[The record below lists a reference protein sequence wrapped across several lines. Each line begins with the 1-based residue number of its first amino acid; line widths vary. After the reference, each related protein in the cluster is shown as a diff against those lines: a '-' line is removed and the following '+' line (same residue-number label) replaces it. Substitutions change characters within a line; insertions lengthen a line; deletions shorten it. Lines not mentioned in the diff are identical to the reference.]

1 MKTISYKVKFK
12 NIVLLEKAY
21 STRLPKFET
30 GDELVITPETFENL
44 KLGKT
49 IKGRYVAGHGV
60 FLGYEWS
67 ILDIENDVEITTL
80 NTEMINIHN
89 QKNFMKNTVE
99 EFILDP
105 EEILV
110 EQSDQ
115 YEQEELSEKFEM
127 LMLMRNLET

>member
-1 MKTISYKVKFK
+1 
-12 NIVLLEKAY
+12 
-21 STRLPKFET
+21 
-30 GDELVITPETFENL
+30 
-44 KLGKT
+44 
-49 IKGRYVAGHGV
+49 
-60 FLGYEWS
+60 
-67 ILDIENDVEITTL
+67 
-80 NTEMINIHN
+80 
-89 QKNFMKNTVE
+89 MKNTVE

>member
-12 NIVLLEKAY
+12 NVVLLEKAY
-21 STRLPKFET
+21 NIRLPKFET
-30 GDELVITPETFENL
+30 GDELVITPE
-44 KLGKT
+44 
-49 IKGRYVAGHGV
+49 KGRYVAGHGV

>member
-12 NIVLLEKAY
+12 NVVLLEKAY
-21 STRLPKFET
+21 NIRLPKFET

-89 QKNFMKNTVE
+89 Q
-99 EFILDP
+99 
-105 EEILV
+105 
-110 EQSDQ
+110 
-115 YEQEELSEKFEM
+115 
-127 LMLMRNLET
+127 